1 MVALLPTIC
10 LAPQTAVHDQPL
22 VRVVHVVAHTLTFGA
37 AEPNTSDNQ
46 WSTYLLLAD
55 STSVRLKM
63 RAEPGRVTAELSL
76 TSQNYQMT
84 NSGIPHFDFAT
95 QGLYES
101 VTLFVWSIKTAN
113 VSTKCRV
120 EDLVAA
126 TGCE

>member
-1 MVALLPTIC
+1 VR
-10 LAPQTAVHDQPL
+10 V

-37 AEPNTSDNQ
+37 AEPNTSDNH
-46 WSTYLLLAD
+46 WSIYLLLAD
-55 STSVRLKM
+55 NTSVRLKR
-63 RAEPGRVTAELSL
+63 RAEPGYVTGELSL

-84 NSGIPHFDFAT
+84 NSAIEHFDFAT
-95 QGLYES
+95 RGLYES

-113 VSTKCRV
+113 ISTKCRV